1 VVTLQ
6 GEDGTV
12 IDSGSRHNNGLSLA
26 GQTVVDNVDVAGGWP
41 FVYIGGTNSTW
52 QGSRMLR
59 GRQPRNLG
67 DAEPVLIYDD
77 SGFVRDAT
85 VRDVVIEGQ
94 PAAPG
99 YHLEQ
104 VRIDQNVD
112 GVTLD
117 RVTFGACPDCGSG
130 HVFIT
135 TPNTT
140 TFDPTRVTIRNSVF
154 EGSAN
159 YAIQIH
165 QNVNIA
171 NWTYAYNTFR
181 QEAQYGESSR
191 SNFLVVGNAGTRPQM
206 CLSGVTWTRNVWQW
220 AVGNPCGTDK
230 LVTGNSFSISALGL
244 DAALR
249 PTAGSPVI
257 DTGET
262 SYCTGPL
269 GGISRDGRSRTAP
282 CDAGA
287 FER

>member
-1 VVTLQ
+1 
-6 GEDGTV
+6 
-12 IDSGSRHNNGLSLA
+12 
-26 GQTVVDNVDVAGGWP
+26 
-41 FVYIGGTNSTW
+41 
-52 QGSRMLR
+52 MLR
-59 GRQPRNLG
+59 GRQPRNIG

-165 QNVNIA
+165 SNVNIA

-206 CLSGVTWTRNVWQW
+206 CLSGRGRGTCGSGPSGTRVEPTSSSP
-220 AVGNPCGTDK
+220 AIA
-230 LVTGNSFSISALGL
+230 SRFRRSALTRRFGRPRGRL
-244 DAALR
+244 SSTLVRLPIAPVRSAA
-249 PTAGSPVI
+249 
-257 DTGET
+257 
-262 SYCTGPL
+262 
-269 GGISRDGRSRTAP
+269 
-282 CDAGA
+282 
-287 FER
+287 